1 MCFWIQTK
9 KDILTKLENNLSKYS
24 HKKRELEKVCKV
36 KKERAHGGCLGTRRR
51 RRTRLTA
58 KCYGEQ

>member
-24 HKKRELEKVCKV
+24 HNKKRELEKKFVRLR
-36 KKERAHGGCLGTRRR
+36 KKERTEDALA
-51 RRTRLTA
+51 LE
-58 KCYGEQ
+58 GEEGRD

>member
-24 HKKRELEKVCKV
+24 HKKRELEKS
-36 KKERAHGGCLGTRRR
+36 L
-51 RRTRLTA
+51 
-58 KCYGEQ
+58 